1 MILAL
6 IFAAFALPL
15 TPEELDKEAD
25 TINRKAKDDKP
36 VERLCEVTPNGGF
49 LCKLANF
56 NIA

>member
-15 TPEELDKEAD
+15 TQEELDKEALI
-25 TINRKAKDDKP
+25 INGNTKDDRP
-36 VERLCEVTPNGGF
+36 VPQLCVAKNGGV
-49 LCKLANF
+49 LCQLANF